1 LLGPNAGGLSASTIA
16 RLKEVLPSQTV
27 RPCALWPAIHFEHG
41 ANRGGA
47 SPRNKRLCQAALSMP
62 SGGKWPAQ
70 RCARG
75 ARSKVGNEGVITVE
89 EAKSLETELEVVAPT
104 IGRAFPSLTRQNDG
118 IFNRK
123 AAQKQL

>member
-1 LLGPNAGGLSASTIA
+1 
-16 RLKEVLPSQTV
+16 
-27 RPCALWPAIHFEHG
+27 
-41 ANRGGA
+41 
-47 SPRNKRLCQAALSMP
+47 M
-62 SGGKWPAQ
+62 
-70 RCARG
+70 
-75 ARSKVGNEGVITVE
+75 TVE